1 MIQITKKQNC
11 SGCHACVAVCPKGC
25 ISMQRDK
32 EGFLYPIADKSSC
45 INCGLCEKACQSIN
59 PIKSKAIPKAYAAYN
74 KNEDVRM
81 KSSSGGT
88 FTLIAEY
95 IINKGGAVFGAA
107 FDEELNVHH
116 VCVERKEDLYRLR
129 GSKYLQSTIGE
140 TYKTAKQVLN
150 QGRYVLFTGTPCQID
165 GLLHYLNKK
174 YDKLYTQDIICHGVP
189 SPMVWQKYLKYQ
201 GSVYGGE
208 VDRKSLPAFRRK
220 DEGWKRYSVS
230 YRFADDTE
238 YRQTLDK
245 DLFMNAFL
253 SNICLRPSCY
263 NCHSKSLNRNS
274 DITLADFWGIE
285 NELPEMFDDKG
296 TSLVLVNSDK
306 GLRLFNDISENMKYR
321 EIEVNRAVK
330 YNPSVRSSVKK
341 PANRKRFMRKVNDR
355 NFKEMVEKYKRLSVW
370 DRVILNL
377 KILCKKTLDN
387 ITN

>member
-11 SGCHACVAVCPKGC
+11 SGCHACVAVCPKDC
-25 ISMQRDK
+25 ISMHRDK

-59 PIKSKAIPKAYAAYN
+59 PIKSESIPKAYAAYN
-74 KNEDVRM
+74 KNEDIRM
-81 KSSSGGT
+81 KSSSGGA

-95 IINKGGAVFGAA
+95 IIDRGGAVFGAA

-129 GSKYLQSTIGE
+129 GSKYIQSTIGE
-140 TYKTAKQVLN
+140 TYKTAKQILN

-189 SPMVWQKYLKYQ
+189 SPTVWQKYLKYQ
-201 GSVYGGE
+201 GSAYGGE

-220 DEGWKRYSVS
+220 DEGWKRFSVS
-230 YRFADDTE
+230 YRFTDDTE

-263 NCHSKSLNRNS
+263 NCHSKSLKRNS

-306 GLRLFNDISENMKYR
+306 GLKLFNDISENMKYM
-321 EIEVNRAVK
+321 EIDVDRAVK
-330 YNPSVRSSVKK
+330 YNPSVRSSVKE
-341 PANRKRFMRKVNDR
+341 PVNRKRFMKKVSDR
-355 NFKEMVEKYKRLSVW
+355 NFKEMTEKYKRLSIKEKT
-370 DRVILNL
+370 ILKL
-377 KILCKKTLDN
+377 KILGKKVLKLK
-387 ITN
+387 